1 MVDGTPQI
9 VGLPADLY
17 EDFIQM
23 PLCHCGDC
31 LTRSDRRLRI
41 LVGQMHAETVRDWV
55 DRFVADIDTALIKQV
70 FDIAER

>member
-9 VGLPADLY
+9 VGLPRI
-17 EDFIQM
+17 FTKTSSKCH
-23 PLCHCGDC
+23 CHCGDC